1 MAERNVRRIA
11 RDPASQ
17 LELLGRKMVE
27 SEGCLFRVNFD
38 TKNRVLHFHLLL

>member
-11 RDPASQ
+11 RDPASW

-27 SEGCLFRVNFD
+27 SERRLSFQSKF
-38 TKNRVLHFHLLL
+38 